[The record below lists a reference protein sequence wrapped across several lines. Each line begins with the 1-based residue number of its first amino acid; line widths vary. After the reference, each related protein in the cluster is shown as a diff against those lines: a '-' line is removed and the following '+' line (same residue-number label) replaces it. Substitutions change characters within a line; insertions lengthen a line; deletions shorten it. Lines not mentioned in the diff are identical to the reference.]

1 MSIYQIAGLVMI
13 VILAV
18 ACVVYIYI
26 DASNF
31 SKKKNK

>member
-1 MSIYQIAGLVMI
+1 MSIYQIAGFIMI

-18 ACVVYIYI
+18 AGIVYMLK
-26 DASNF
+26 DAKNF